1 MSGKP
6 RETVKSRPARLRGLL
21 SCVMAAALG
30 LAACHARDESGW
42 SDGAAAAHKAA
53 DALVVQAKSAGGPPR
68 QTDPATATLLD
79 AVFNIAVMPSKPNVS
94 QADAV
99 ADWIQSAS
107 RAGVLYLYAGT
118 GMTDPRN
125 LNVAQLSLEQQNIVT
140 YAPEVGRYFD
150 AELDLADAL
159 DQIFLLLR
167 NDPQK
172 YDVDAQGMHGAQ
184 MAAVGTERLIIGAL
198 NAIALPGVSDDWRRG
213 RLGYL
218 RNIAPDAARL
228 LSSEQRNA
236 VREAADAA
244 TAAMRDGDV
253 KNQLVGISD
262 SFLNR

>member
-1 MSGKP
+1 MSGKA
-6 RETVKSRPARLRGLL
+6 RETAKSRSTRLCGPL
-21 SCVMAAALG
+21 SCVMVAALG
-30 LAACHARDESGW
+30 LATCHGRDDSGW
-42 SDGAAAAHKAA
+42 SQGAAAAHKAA
-53 DALVVQAKSAGGPPR
+53 DALVVLANSAGSPPR
-68 QTDPATATLLD
+68 QTGPAAATLLD
-79 AVFNIAVMPSKPNVS
+79 SVFNIAVMPSKPDVS
-94 QADAV
+94 QMGAV
-99 ADWIQSAS
+99 TDWMQSAS

-125 LNVAQLSLEQQNIVT
+125 LSAAQLSLEQRNVVT

-150 AELDLADAL
+150 AELGLDDTL

-167 NDPQK
+167 DNPQK
-172 YDVDAQGMHGAQ
+172 YGVDAQGMHGVQ
-184 MAAVGTERLIIGAL
+184 LAAAGTEAVIIGTL
-198 NAIALPGVSDDWRRG
+198 NAIALPGVTDEWRRG

-228 LSSEQRNA
+228 LSSEQRSA

-244 TAAMRDGDV
+244 TAAMHDGDV